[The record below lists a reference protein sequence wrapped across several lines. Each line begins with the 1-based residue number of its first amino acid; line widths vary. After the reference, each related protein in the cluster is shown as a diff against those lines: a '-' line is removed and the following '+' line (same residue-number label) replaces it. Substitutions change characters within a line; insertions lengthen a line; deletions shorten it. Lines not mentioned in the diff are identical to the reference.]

1 MVYNMFEMDS
11 YMEFTKIVDKDRYKK
26 YIIVSS
32 DAAGYI
38 VLERYDTIWNLEL
51 MEVTPRRLGIGSTF
65 LNYVLEAEQLDP
77 KLMTV
82 CPTSD
87 DSKRFFQRHGF
98 YI

>member
-1 MVYNMFEMDS
+1 MLYYEMDS

-38 VLERYDTIWNLEL
+38 VLERYGTIWNLEL
-51 MEVTPRRLGIGSTF
+51 MQVTPTGFGIGSIF
-65 LNYVLEAEQLDP
+65 LKYVLEAEQLNP

-82 CPTSD
+82 CPTSE
-87 DSKRFFQRHGF
+87 DSKRFFQKHGF
-98 YI
+98 